1 MEGNFGRDTYR
12 SGYAAAPL
20 ISSTPV
26 SHNHPLYRPCRIRQ
40 DDFCS
45 STKIA
50 ARYSQDKDNQRA
62 VAVKKM
68 LLYALDEDA
77 RQLLC
82 EAVAT
87 VATGIEEP
95 RSKPANAD
103 WAEEEF
109 GGARLGDQRLNQRL
123 VTIARDFGAN
133 PQAQIPGACQSR
145 AKTKAAYRFFEHPK
159 TAM

>member
-50 ARYSQDKDNQRA
+50 ARYSTQGNPDPGRP
-62 VAVKKM
+62 
-68 LLYALDEDA
+68 
-77 RQLLC
+77 
-82 EAVAT
+82 
-87 VATGIEEP
+87 EP
-95 RSKPANAD
+95 KRWERLIQPA
-103 WAEEEF
+103 ERV
-109 GGARLGDQRLNQRL
+109 GQLNQKKSSRWL
-123 VTIARDFGAN
+123 AGS
-133 PQAQIPGACQSR
+133 QISS
-145 AKTKAAYRFFEHPK
+145 
-159 TAM
+159 

>member
-50 ARYSQDKDNQRA
+50 ARYTAWK
-62 VAVKKM
+62 
-68 LLYALDEDA
+68 
-77 RQLLC
+77 
-82 EAVAT
+82 
-87 VATGIEEP
+87 
-95 RSKPANAD
+95 
-103 WAEEEF
+103 AEEW
-109 GGARLGDQRLNQRL
+109 R
-123 VTIARDFGAN
+123 
-133 PQAQIPGACQSR
+133 IPGAAVETNLYSER
-145 AKTKAAYRFFEHPK
+145 RWKAETHLDSVSGGQDCPAGHGEAAQRDL
-159 TAM
+159 

>member
-50 ARYSQDKDNQRA
+50 ARYSPFTG
-62 VAVKKM
+62 VAVNGGHQIEFFNQVIQGRRSRKNRKGNFPWRW
-68 LLYALDEDA
+68 
-77 RQLLC
+77 RQRGI
-82 EAVAT
+82 
-87 VATGIEEP
+87 TGGVGDVL
-95 RSKPANAD
+95 SPA
-103 WAEEEF
+103 
-109 GGARLGDQRLNQRL
+109 
-123 VTIARDFGAN
+123 
-133 PQAQIPGACQSR
+133 
-145 AKTKAAYRFFEHPK
+145 K
-159 TAM
+159 

>member
-50 ARYSQDKDNQRA
+50 ARYIMEVR
-62 VAVKKM
+62 VVCI
-68 LLYALDEDA
+68 LYKFSDDGAG
-77 RQLLC
+77 
-82 EAVAT
+82 
-87 VATGIEEP
+87 TGVHISRELINDL
-95 RSKPANAD
+95 RSDVLERECNGSLRKCH
-103 WAEEEF
+103 
-109 GGARLGDQRLNQRL
+109 
-123 VTIARDFGAN
+123 V
-133 PQAQIPGACQSR
+133 
-145 AKTKAAYRFFEHPK
+145 
-159 TAM
+159 

>member
-50 ARYSQDKDNQRA
+50 ARYNILSALPQIHIIDKITVIRGYQQL
-62 VAVKKM
+62 VT
-68 LLYALDEDA
+68 LYPEDTA
-77 RQLLC
+77 F
-82 EAVAT
+82 
-87 VATGIEEP
+87 
-95 RSKPANAD
+95 K
-103 WAEEEF
+103 
-109 GGARLGDQRLNQRL
+109 QRLL
-123 VTIARDFGAN
+123 ID
-133 PQAQIPGACQSR
+133 
-145 AKTKAAYRFFEHPK
+145 
-159 TAM
+159 

>member
-50 ARYSQDKDNQRA
+50 ARYTIRG
-62 VAVKKM
+62 
-68 LLYALDEDA
+68 E
-77 RQLLC
+77 
-82 EAVAT
+82 
-87 VATGIEEP
+87 
-95 RSKPANAD
+95 
-103 WAEEEF
+103 
-109 GGARLGDQRLNQRL
+109 RLFRPSGLMFENDTSPGL
-123 VTIARDFGAN
+123 A
-133 PQAQIPGACQSR
+133 PGATLCRRSAAEYRR
-145 AKTKAAYRFFEHPK
+145 AFQRKLTRKVS
-159 TAM
+159 